1 MAVTKIRKTSS
12 LIFLVAILITLAVIA
27 LFLFGG
33 QVSPEQKIVPD
44 MSQPVFTDMMLYW
57 AYILLGITVVSLL
70 LFALFGFFN
79 SLKTNPKTAIRG
91 LMLFVGLVALLGIT
105 YAAGSGE
112 LLNIPGYDGKDNNPA
127 TLKMTDMWIYSM
139 YVMLAL
145 SIVAMIISP
154 LLSRRK

>member
-12 LIFLVAILITLAVIA
+12 LIFLVAIIITLAVIA

-33 QVSPEQKIVPD
+33 QVAPEQKIVPD

-105 YAAGSGE
+105 YAVGSEE

-145 SIVAMIISP
+145 SIAAMIISP